1 MTFWIVTSLAWF
13 ILGYVTARY
22 GPRHLVRSNRVT
34 TRKWEN
40 VLGEVWFPARGKW
53 MLCNVHSP
61 LDPERQFYK
70 VYSVNEVTMYKVAAI
85 DLHTFNEIEH
95 QPAPGMSVVELQ
107 DELDRETQKSP

>member
-1 MTFWIVTSLAWF
+1 MIFWIVTSLAWF
-13 ILGYVTARY
+13 VLGYVAARY
-22 GPRHLVRSNRVT
+22 GPRHLRRVT

-70 VYSVNEVTMYKVAAI
+70 VYSAWSSCK
-85 DLHTFNEIEH
+85 
-95 QPAPGMSVVELQ
+95 MSWIGKHKKAR
-107 DELDRETQKSP
+107 DDDRHGPCVLMLTAGS